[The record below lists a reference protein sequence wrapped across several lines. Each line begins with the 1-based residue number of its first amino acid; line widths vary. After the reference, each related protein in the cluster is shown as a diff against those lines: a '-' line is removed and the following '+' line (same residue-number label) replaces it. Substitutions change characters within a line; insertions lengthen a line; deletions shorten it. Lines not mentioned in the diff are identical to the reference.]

1 MTHSHHQFG
10 NAFLKPSAPKS
21 GGGLLKTPAGAT
33 PPAGF
38 KPPVG
43 AKPPAAKGAAH
54 PAAERKLTFT
64 KIIRWRLPHGQT
76 EPPAT
81 VEIAGTFT
89 NWKKEPLI
97 YSPAMHTWQVTLPQI
112 PGNRT
117 HHYMLLA
124 DGKPV
129 EDTHSDGMAIPHG
142 AQELQ
147 FAIATARGPRVFMLF
162 SQTK

>member
-1 MTHSHHQFG
+1 MVQKFG
-10 NAFLKPSAPKS
+10 NAFLRQPPHKV
-21 GGGLLKTPAGAT
+21 GTAT
-33 PPAGF
+33 SKIPRLPTG
-38 KPPVG
+38 
-43 AKPPAAKGAAH
+43 AKGAVH
-54 PAAERKLTFT
+54 PPAERKLTFT
-64 KIIRWRLPHGQT
+64 KIIRWRLPDGQT
-76 EPPAT
+76 VEPAA
-81 VEIAGTFT
+81 VEVAGTFT
-89 NWKKEPLI
+89 NWQKTPLI
-97 YSPAMHTWQVTLPQI
+97 YDRAMRSWHVMLQNI

-129 EDTHSDGMAIPHG
+129 QDKHCDGMAIPTG